1 MNDNLAR
8 TTRFQPFIC
17 STCKMSMTE
26 ETMHGWVYSGYDAI
40 NMKSKFAPCPDCT
53 DHAVARR
60 KNAQIDRLLGSSRIP
75 LRMAE
80 WSFTTLPHD
89 VDSTAKTRAIFFA
102 NGKTEKHALYLYG
115 REGQGKTGI
124 AISIIQAVMRRGED
138 AVFIRSLD
146 LMDRLREAIARS
158 HAGLPFMM
166 NNAGRIYSDAAEPTE
181 DELLKLIKSVKWLV
195 LDDLAVEKPTDYV
208 IQELKAIVE
217 ARMDNDLY
225 TIFTS
230 NFSLRELEDYW
241 RPDNVQEHGFYPGKR
256 VIARIAEYAEGVPM
270 KGRNLRL
277 VREVQK

>member
-1 MNDNLAR
+1 MDNLAYDY
-8 TTRFQPFIC
+8 TFQSFIC
-17 STCKMSMTE
+17 DTCKMSITE
-26 ETMHGWVYSGYDAI
+26 PTMHGWVRTDFGPHTGW
-40 NMKSKFAPCPDCT
+40 KTRLEPCPTCT

-60 KNAQIDRLLGSSRIP
+60 KNAQIDRLLGVSRIP

-89 VDSTAKTRAIFFA
+89 VDGQAKARAIFFA

-115 REGQGKTGI
+115 REGQGKTGL
-124 AISIIQAVMRRGED
+124 AISIIQAVMRRGDD

-146 LMDRLREAIARS
+146 LMDRLRESIHRGT
-158 HAGLPFMM
+158 HEG
-166 NNAGRIYSDAAEPTE
+166 
-181 DELLKLIKSVKWLV
+181 DELLALAKSVKWLA

-217 ARMDNDLY
+217 ARMDTDLY

-230 NFSLRELEDYW
+230 NFSLKELEDYW
-241 RPDNVQEHGFYPGKR
+241 RPEGVHEHGFYAGKR
-256 VIARIAEYAEGVPM
+256 VISRIAEYGEGVPV

-277 VREVQK
+277 VRER

>member
-1 MNDNLAR
+1 MMSDNLAR
-8 TTRFQPFIC
+8 DTRFQPFIC
-17 STCKMSMTE
+17 STCKMSITE
-26 ETMHGWVYSGYDAI
+26 ETMHGWVRTDFGPHTGW
-40 NMKSKFAPCPDCT
+40 KSQLVPCPDCT

-124 AISIIQAVMRRGED
+124 AISIIQAVMRRGDD

-146 LMDRLREAIARS
+146 LMDRLRESIHRGT
-158 HAGLPFMM
+158 HEG
-166 NNAGRIYSDAAEPTE
+166 
-181 DELLKLIKSVKWLV
+181 DELLALAKSVKWLA

-217 ARMDNDLY
+217 SRMDADLY

-241 RPDNVQEHGFYPGKR
+241 RPDGVHERGFYPGKR
-256 VIARIAEYAEGVPM
+256 VVARIAEYAEGVPM

-277 VREVQK
+277 VREK